1 MNRVAELAA
10 RRESLLE
17 RSANLRAQLA
27 DHGEDLEHS
36 LHKVDR
42 GIHLARSVTA
52 QPLLLAAGAGL
63 LFTLGPV
70 RAFQWV
76 SRGLFVTSLA
86 RRAFGMFA
94 AHRQRSKLAYNDDN
108 TDEAAF

>member
-10 RRESLLE
+10 RRESLLL
-17 RSANLRAQLA
+17 RSASLRAQLA
-27 DHGEDLEHS
+27 DHGDELEQS

-42 GIHLARSVTA
+42 GIHVVRSITAR
-52 QPLLLAAGAGL
+52 PLLLTVGAGL
-63 LFTLGPV
+63 LMTLGPV

-86 RRAFGMFA
+86 RRAFGLLA
-94 AHRQRSKLAYNDDN
+94 AHRQRSRLGYDDDD